1 MKYKNIK
8 VKEINPVVYLG
19 DEFVNNN
26 WKENQRIF
34 KEKIKDLNFKVE
46 FGFEC
51 PIDDLIVVQIDYDD
65 DFEPLAKESTI
76 DNIFSVTNELLKVFK
91 ESVKINLY
99 LDDFLEEGNSIDLTI
114 AEFIIWLTEELAK
127 HEGIFPLESDDDDWL
142 SYL

>member
-8 VKEINPVVYLG
+8 VKEIIPVVYLG
-19 DEFVNNN
+19 DEFVNND
-26 WKENQRIF
+26 WRENQRIF
-34 KEKIKDLNFKVE
+34 KEKIKDLNFKAG

-51 PIDDLIVVQIDYDD
+51 PIDDLIVVQIDYND

-76 DNIFSVTNELLKVFK
+76 DDIFSVTNELLKVFK